1 MLAFVTSLR
10 HPQNSN
16 DYSQVEA
23 LLRNTLASISAQTDD
38 VYVVIVV
45 GHRAPSFVRP
55 ENVEYVQVAFDAPAP
70 PGNPTSRDDVR
81 RDKGRKLAVG
91 LIAARKHGPDYA
103 MIFDADDYLHRDLV
117 KFTKD
122 NPGKDGWVVSNGWI
136 YSRRRN
142 SYRRLSRFNTWC
154 GSCYIVDYD
163 VFGVPSDL
171 GVDATEEALREKF
184 GERLDAVIATHRGD
198 AWYEEHGYT
207 LEPLPWPGVVY
218 HVDTGENRS
227 RKSLTGLALPMTPEF
242 EKEFTIPPSH
252 GRMVT
257 WIHARGPVAR
267 WQTIKGRRPGAARWR
282 RRLGGVRRLI
292 TGSRQTRR

>member
-23 LLRNTLASISAQTDD
+23 LLQSTLASISAQTDD
-38 VYVVIVV
+38 DYIVIVV
-45 GHRAPSFVRP
+45 GNRAPSFALP
-55 ENVEYVQVAFDAPAP
+55 ERVEYVQVAFDAPAP

-91 LIAARKHGPDYA
+91 LIAARRHEPDYA

-117 KFTKD
+117 KFTVD
-122 NPGKDGWVVSNGWI
+122 NPGKDGWVVSSGWI
-136 YSRRRN
+136 YSKRRN
-142 SYRRLSRFNTWC
+142 SYRRLNRFNTWC

-163 VFGVPSDL
+163 IFGVPSDI
-171 GVDATEEALREKF
+171 GTDATEEELRSGF
-184 GERLDAVIATHRGD
+184 GERLDGIIATHRGD
-198 AWYEEHGYT
+198 AWYREHGYD

-227 RKSLTGLALPMTPEF
+227 RKSLTGMALSMTPQFAAEF
-242 EKEFTIPPSH
+242 AIPPSH
-252 GRMVT
+252 GRLLT
-257 WIHARGPVAR
+257 WLHARGPVPR
-267 WQTIKGRRPGAARWR
+267 WQTFRGRHPGIVPWSRARKQ
-282 RRLGGVRRLI
+282 
-292 TGSRQTRR
+292 S